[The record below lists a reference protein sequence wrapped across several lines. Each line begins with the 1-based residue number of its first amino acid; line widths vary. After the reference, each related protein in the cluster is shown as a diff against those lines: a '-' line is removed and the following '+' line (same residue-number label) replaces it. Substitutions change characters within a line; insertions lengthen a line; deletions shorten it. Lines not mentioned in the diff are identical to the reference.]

1 MVSHSRTLQA
11 CAFRAGGHC
20 FAVDSDC
27 VAEVLR
33 TASLTRVPLAPE
45 AIVGLLHLRG
55 RIVPVIDV
63 CRRLGL
69 TAAPADARCT
79 NLVIRVADDCY
90 SLLVDEVLDVQSIDR
105 DRIERPTAQ
114 AGTATA
120 DAVTGVFAAE
130 SRLILILSPERLVQP
145 LQKQRSI
152 PFVRHGVSHGVHG
165 G

>member
-1 MVSHSRTLQA
+1 MSRSQSLQA
-11 CAFRAGGHC
+11 CAFHAGGHC
-20 FAVDSDC
+20 FAVESAC

-33 TASLTRVPLAPE
+33 TAALTRVPLAPQ

-69 TAAPADARCT
+69 PATSADAART

-90 SLLVDEVLDVQSIDR
+90 SLLVDEVLDVHAIDR
-105 DRIERPTAQ
+105 DRIEQPTAQ
-114 AGTATA
+114 GGTSAA
-120 DAVTGVFAAE
+120 DAVTGVFAAD
-130 SRLILILSPERLVQP
+130 SRLIHILSPERLVQP

-152 PFVRHGVSHGVHG
+152 PFVRHGVSHGG
-165 G
+165 

>member
-1 MVSHSRTLQA
+1 MNHSHTLQA

-20 FAVDSDC
+20 FAVESDC

-33 TASLTRVPLAPE
+33 TATLTRVPLAPE

-63 CRRLGL
+63 SRRLGL
-69 TAAPADARCT
+69 PAAAADAPRT
-79 NLVIRVADDCY
+79 NLVIQVADDCY
-90 SLLVDEVLDVQSIDR
+90 SLLVDEVLDVQAIDR

-114 AGTATA
+114 VVTSAT

-130 SRLILILSPERLVQP
+130 NRLIHILSPERLVQP
-145 LQKQRSI
+145 LQKQRST
-152 PFVRHGVSHGVHG
+152 PFVRHGVSHGG
-165 G
+165 